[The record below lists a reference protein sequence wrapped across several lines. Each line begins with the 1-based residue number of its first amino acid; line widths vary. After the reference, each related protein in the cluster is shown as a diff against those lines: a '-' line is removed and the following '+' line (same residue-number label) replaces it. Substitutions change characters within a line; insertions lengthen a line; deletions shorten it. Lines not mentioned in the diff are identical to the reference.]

1 MFDAQSTS
9 ATDQSKRLDAQITAM
24 NTRLAQRQ
32 QTLQRQ
38 FTRMEM
44 SLSKLQMQGA
54 ALTQKLGY

>member
-1 MFDAQSTS
+1 MSTS

-54 ALTQKLGY
+54 ALTQKLPTN